1 MNILQFLID
10 FQTKGDSGAAAS
22 VGKLQNN
29 LDNARRST
37 ESLTSRIGG
46 SLKNAIMSL
55 PGAEFFTNPIV
66 AISAGIGVVTKLGM
80 TAEQTA
86 ISFEVLLGS
95 QKKAAALMQ
104 EMKTYGAKTSYE
116 NPDVYNAAKIM
127 LGYGISYQKIM
138 PYMKMLGDI
147 ASGDANKLNSLALV
161 FSQVFSAGK
170 LQGQDLLQFINTTFN
185 PMENLMKLTG
195 KSAPKLREEMEK
207 GKISFDMV
215 AKAMELATNK
225 GGRYFG
231 MMDRQGKTA
240 AGKLSTLF
248 DSLRDKLL
256 ILYGAI
262 APILIPALDILAT
275 VLDSIT
281 GPLAW
286 LVEKFNSFV
295 TIIKSGID
303 LLVTGN
309 PIMWGMVAAI
319 ATYAVVVNGL
329 NIVMGIWSGI
339 TKIATAIQWL
349 FNAALS
355 LNPIGLTIAL
365 LAGLITATV
374 LCWNKFA
381 GFRAFLLTMWD
392 EIKNSGFFALL
403 STLWDLIKG
412 LGIIIKDYVVDQFKR
427 LVLIFELCWNK
438 FSGFRIFLV
447 SMWDVIK
454 GFGTIINDYVL
465 ARIVGLITGIGS
477 LGSALS
483 KLFKGDFKG
492 AWSDAKTGALNIW
505 GFETKNASKTLSSW
519 GNSWSDSYNK
529 NLSQQK
535 ALQKTKDAADKS
547 GTSTSTIKNKAT
559 ISPAN
564 TKNGAT
570 ESAVTGGTRNNI
582 ITVNIGKL
590 IETLVVHQFDK
601 INTREFEA
609 LVVESMTRAIEI
621 ATSSAR

>member
-37 ESLTSRIGG
+37 EGLTSRIGG
-46 SLKNAIMSL
+46 SLKSAIMSL
-55 PGAEFFTNPIV
+55 PGAEFFTNPLV
-66 AISAGIGVVTKLGM
+66 QISAGIAAVTKLGM
-80 TAEQTA
+80 TNEQTA

-95 QKKAAALMQ
+95 QKKAAALMR
-104 EMKTYGAKTSYE
+104 EMKGYANTTPYESADIFQNAKT
-116 NPDVYNAAKIM
+116 M
-127 LGYGISYQKIM
+127 LGFGISLEKVM
-138 PYMKMLGDI
+138 PFMKMLGNV
-147 ASGDANKLNSLALV
+147 AMGDKEKLSSLGLA
-161 FSQVFSAGK
+161 FSQISAAGK
-170 LQGQDLLQFINTTFN
+170 LQGQDLLQLINAGYN
-185 PMENLMKLTG
+185 PLQDISQMTG
-195 KSAPKLREEMEK
+195 KSIAKLKDEMES

-215 AKAMELATNK
+215 AGAFQHATSQ
-225 GGRYFG
+225 GGRFYE
-231 MMDRQGKTA
+231 MTDKIGKTA
-240 AGKLSTLF
+240 GGKLSTLI
-248 DSLRDKLL
+248 DSLKEKML
-256 ILYGAI
+256 ILYGAVV
-262 APILIPALDILAT
+262 PILIPALDSLAII
-275 VLDSIT
+275 LDSIAT
-281 GPLAW
+281 PLQW
-286 LVEKFNSFV
+286 VVEKFNAFV
-295 TIIKSGID
+295 DIIKSGID
-303 LLVTGN
+303 LLATGN

-319 ATYAVVVNGL
+319 AAYTIVVNGL
-329 NIVMGIWSGI
+329 NIAMAAWTAI
-339 TKIATAIQWL
+339 TKIATAVQWL
-349 FNAALS
+349 FNIAMAAS
-355 LNPIGLTIAL
+355 GIGFVIAL
-365 LAGLITATV
+365 VAGLVVAAI

-427 LVLIFELCWNK
+427 LVSIVELCWNK
-438 FSGFRIFLV
+438 FSGFRTFLV

-454 GFGTIINDYVL
+454 GFGTVIKDYVL

-519 GNSWSDSYNK
+519 GDSWSASYNK

-535 ALQKTKDAADKS
+535 AIQKTKDAVDKP
-547 GTSTSTIKNKAT
+547 GTVNNKIKNSANVST
-559 ISPAN
+559 N
-564 TKNGAT
+564 TKNGTT

-590 IETLVVHQFDK
+590 IENLIVHQFDK
-601 INTREFEA
+601 MNTRDFEA
-609 LVVESMTRAIEI
+609 MVVESMTRAIEI